1 MSKIPILKNSKLI
14 LNKKG
19 NLKKL
24 LNKKSIFYKSFGEL
38 YSTSIK
44 YNMIKGWK
52 LHKSMVSNIFLI
64 SGKVKFVFVIT
75 NKRNIVFEE
84 FSLDEKRKN
93 HIFIPSNIF
102 YGFKGLS
109 KSASIL
115 INLSSTLH
123 SDKELINK
131 KLDYFDYKWKK

>member
-1 MSKIPILKNSKLI
+1 MSKNPILKSSKLI
-14 LNKKG
+14 INKKG

-24 LNKKSIFYKSFGEL
+24 LNKKSILYKSFGEL

-75 NKRNIVFEE
+75 NKKNIVFEE

-109 KSASIL
+109 KSTSIL

-123 SDKELINK
+123 SEKELINK

>member
-1 MSKIPILKNSKLI
+1 MSKNPILKNSKLI
-14 LNKKG
+14 INKKG

-44 YNMIKGWK
+44 HNMIKGWK

-64 SGKVKFVFVIT
+64 SGKVKFVFVIA
-75 NKRNIVFEE
+75 NKKNIVFEE

-109 KSASIL
+109 KSTSIM